1 MSKLIDELRER
12 IEQNYEDFKAELL
25 THDKETIIG
34 MARTIAAMEDV
45 VFYMDIHDWVDE
57 SEAAYLLDFTE
68 PLKLIADAWEEQL
81 DDGDCHFR
89 TVLKSV
95 LNDEENEERYMTL
108 ALESELREKYGY
120 DVSITGALL
129 MELVEAGNR
138 YLELRGV
145 YECLGADAW
154 DED

>member
-1 MSKLIDELRER
+1 MSRLIDKLRER
-12 IEQNYEDFKAELL
+12 LEQNYDDFREDMLSKDSESVFEN
-25 THDKETIIG
+25 
-34 MARTIAAMEDV
+34 ARQIAAMEDV
-45 VFYMDIHDWVDE
+45 VFYMNTHDWVDE

-89 TVLKSV
+89 AVLKSV

-108 ALESELREKYGY
+108 ALENELRDKYGD

-129 MELVEAGNR
+129 TELVEVGSR
-138 YLELRGV
+138 YLELRGI
-145 YECLGADAW
+145 YEGLGADDW

>member
-1 MSKLIDELRER
+1 MSRLIDKLRER
-12 IEQNYEDFKAELL
+12 IEQNYEDFKAEMLE
-25 THDKETIIG
+25 HDKETIIG

-45 VFYMDIHDWVDE
+45 VFYMNTHDWVDE
-57 SEAAYLLDFTE
+57 NEAAYLLDFTE

-89 TVLKSV
+89 AVLKSV

-108 ALESELREKYGY
+108 ALESELREKYGD

-129 MELVEAGNR
+129 TELVEVGNR
-138 YLELRGV
+138 YLELRGI
-145 YECLGADAW
+145 YEGLGADAW